1 MEGWIQ
7 HLGHQIEEGL
17 KLDTAGMK
25 QIGKE
30 ETERHEKVCL
40 PIDKVAEYF
49 SHTPLFLQSTL
60 QAKAA
65 LQS

>member
-1 MEGWIQ
+1 METWDQ
-7 HLGHQIEEGL
+7 HLGQQMESL
-17 KLDTAGMK
+17 KLDTAEMK

-30 ETERHEKVCL
+30 EKKRHEKLCL
-40 PIDKVAEYF
+40 PIDKVAEYS

-60 QAKAA
+60 QEKEA